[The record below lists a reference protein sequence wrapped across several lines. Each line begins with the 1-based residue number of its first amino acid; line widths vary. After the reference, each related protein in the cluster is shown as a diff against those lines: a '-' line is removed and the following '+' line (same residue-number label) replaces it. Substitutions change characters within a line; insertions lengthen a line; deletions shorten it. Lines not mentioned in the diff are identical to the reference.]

1 MKRLLLILFFGAG
14 WLVQGAD
21 SQLAPLI
28 QQGLFEEE
36 ANRNLPAAIQAY
48 EAALREFDKDRNL
61 AATAVFRLA
70 ECFRKQGRTNEAA
83 TLYGRVTREFS
94 DQAHL
99 VSLSSQS
106 LASLGAGSASPGESK
121 PNESLVLDPERQET
135 QRIMILI
142 RNSPD
147 LINAP
152 NDSGETLLQK
162 AASQGNLETVRLLL
176 TNSAAVN
183 GLKEGDHTALHFA
196 SFRGHNAMVELLL
209 ANGANPNASTMS
221 GVTPLHLAA
230 MRGYEAVVK
239 TLLAHKAL
247 PNVVGRASEPSGPGM
262 LIMRYYFASAQTPLQ
277 LAAQNGFAGVAAALL
292 GAGAEIDA
300 EDGNGRTA
308 LGLAAREGHVAMV
321 KLLLEAKANPNGG
334 RREPPL
340 HAACSS
346 GNLEALRL
354 LLQAGADAN
363 FEPPGSRG
371 YPPLCSAI
379 QRNFVEGVKLLCE
392 YKANPNV
399 PGPTAEGSPII
410 FLALGNPEILK
421 VLLKGGANPNVLKDP
436 KTRTSPLHSAA
447 AEPGKEEQLKLLLAA
462 KADVNAVDSQGR
474 TPLHACVP
482 APAPPPPNVE
492 RQTEAEC
499 LAKMKELLAHGANV
513 NARDI
518 VGNSPLHLACY
529 ALSRPV
535 IELLLANKA
544 DPNML
549 NAHNESPLDMLKR
562 EAGQRPSPGSDAPSI
577 AKDLI
582 EVLRKAG
589 ASEDIPR
596 MDRIMIRPSGASQSE
611 VLFTTNLW
619 SSGPLS
625 GHTLLQAFAVRYG
638 ILGLNEGGGQRRPQ
652 PGAYYVAPRGFP
664 FPDLAN
670 VRLMRPTP
678 DWTNQTFDITAILT
692 NNCAGDVPLQW
703 GDVIE
708 IPERPHGIAENWGG
722 LPSALNPLF
731 AKCLACEVKVSIHGR
746 TNMLSL
752 GPKTNGSLL
761 ISGGPMWLK
770 SALKS
775 SGLLLSTSDL
785 ERVKV
790 RRPSE
795 NKDWVINCSESAPDP
810 AFWLRDGDEIEVVE
824 KSK

>member
-1 MKRLLLILFFGAG
+1 MKRLLLTLFFGAG

-99 VSLSSQS
+99 VSLSNQS
-106 LASLGAGSASPGESK
+106 LASLGAGSATPEK
-121 PNESLVLDPERQET
+121 PKWRDIPDIDWET
-135 QRIMILI
+135 DRIATLI

-162 AASQGNLETVRLLL
+162 AASEGKLETARLLL
-176 TNSAAVN
+176 TNGAAVN

-196 SFRGHNAMVELLL
+196 AFHGHNAMVELLL
-209 ANGANPNASTMS
+209 ANGANPNATAKE

-239 TLLAHKAL
+239 NLLAHKAL
-247 PNVVGRASEPSGPGM
+247 PNVVGREPSGPTTQRLSYNLG
-262 LIMRYYFASAQTPLQ
+262 SAQTPLQ

-292 GAGAEIDA
+292 GAGAETDA

-308 LGLAAREGHVAMV
+308 LGLAAWHGHVAMV

-334 RREPPL
+334 RNEPPL
-340 HAACSS
+340 HAACRSS
-346 GNLEALRL
+346 NLEALRL

-363 FEPPGSRG
+363 LEPPGARG

-410 FLALGNPEILK
+410 FLALGNPEMLK
-421 VLLKGGANPNVLKDP
+421 ALLKAGANPNVQKDP
-436 KTRTSPLHSAA
+436 NTRSSPLHSAA
-447 AEPGKEEQLKLLLAA
+447 ANPGREEQLKLLLAA
-462 KADVNAVDSQGR
+462 KADVNAVDSAGR
-474 TPLHACVP
+474 TPLHSCVP
-482 APAPPPPNVE
+482 SPAVTPGVV
-492 RQTEAEC
+492 RQTEAES
-499 LAKMKELLAHGANV
+499 LAKMKELLANGANV
-513 NARDI
+513 NARDTS
-518 VGNSPLHLACY
+518 GNSPLHLACY

-549 NAHNESPLDMLKR
+549 NASNESPLDLLKR
-562 EAGQRPSPGSDAPSI
+562 EANRGPGPGGGDPSI
-577 AKDLI
+577 AKALI

-611 VLFTTNLW
+611 VLFTTNQW

-625 GHTLLQAFAVRYG
+625 GHTLLQALAVRYG
-638 ILGLNEGGGQRRPQ
+638 ILELYEGRKRIG
-652 PGAYYVAPRGFP
+652 PGIRQSGIP

-692 NNCAGDVPLQW
+692 NNCAGDAPLQW

-708 IPERPHGIAENWGG
+708 IPERPHGISETWGG
-722 LPSALNPLF
+722 LPSDLGPLF

-746 TNMLSL
+746 TNVLSL
-752 GPKTNGSLL
+752 GPKTNGSFL
-761 ISGGPMWLK
+761 ISGGPMWL
-770 SALKS
+770 SPALKS

-790 RRPSE
+790 RRASE
-795 NKDWVINCSESAPDP
+795 NKDWVIDCSESAPDS